1 MRHFTRFI
9 SSLAFLG
16 CAMMSQA
23 SLSENW
29 SRTFLPGVPDILT
42 STWVDGVVNFGDNS
56 ITLAGRVQAA
66 AIETAVVRR
75 LSSTG
80 AVIWDAPSL
89 PDQTFITALALDTSG
104 NVYACGGKN
113 GEKFIISYDGATGAV
128 RFSQSY
134 GVGTYHAITVKKVG
148 NSTFVFAAGA
158 GVTPQGTPVLTRVNS
173 ATGTLV
179 SEATLTSNAKSAFT
193 GVTTD
198 GNGNPIVCGFGAPI
212 ATKAALVVKYSISLN
227 EVWRQE
233 FPEVPGKPGNFGDEV
248 TILPTGEVGVNV
260 MEGLLSPT
268 PSIRFIRINSANG
281 ALVSSEQIPNS
292 IRIDR
297 SFIRSAP
304 GNRIV
309 RGISGPGIVVGEQQS
324 LLQLLNV
331 GSPPVLEFNSTT
343 ASVQDVVVDASSQ
356 LILALNL
363 SSESKFAYGREPS
376 TAQVVLESPG
386 SFCTGVMLDSQ
397 DRVIAFGQFNNHT
410 FVRQDQQ
417 GIDAND
423 DAFFGLFPSTLTI
436 PAPGVLVNDAFHNGS
451 TLTLVNQP
459 SHGTVA
465 LDADGGFDYT
475 ATQPLPADDSFTY
488 KIRKGAVTSFGT
500 VNIRAVKLDT
510 LQFASTTVR
519 GGSKVQATL
528 SLTAKAPSNIV
539 ATLAENS
546 PFFSAPAGVVF
557 AAGVKEVGFECTSS
571 FVTTNTNVFL
581 TATFQNVTLVR
592 SIVIKA
598 GSLLGVALSTTTII
612 GGEISGEEDLINGTA
627 HLNSPAT
634 QVETLSVTATGV
646 LVTPSTITLPVG
658 AVLRKF
664 GVTATEVGAVTNET
678 LSISQLGGSTH
689 TFPIKVNPKPILQF
703 FTLSKGT
710 VIGSADVTGN
720 VTLTGKTS
728 TQMSPFVL
736 QVLETSASVT
746 TPLTIEVTPGA
757 DKTTFPI
764 LTKAVTA
771 QTGISIQVKRDF
783 ITRTQLLVLVPN
795 PLDSVIVTPST
806 LPGGNSA
813 QGEVKLNNLAPTGG
827 YVVSMRSS
835 SNALK
840 VPASVKVLAG
850 SWSGLFAI
858 TTLGVASPINVTV
871 TATLEN
877 RVRTATVRLLP

>member
-1 MRHFTRFI
+1 GEIGINVLEGLGGLTPSVKFVR
-9 SSLAFLG
+9 LANTNG
-16 CAMMSQA
+16 
-23 SLSENW
+23 
-29 SRTFLPGVPDILT
+29 
-42 STWVDGVVNFGDNS
+42 
-56 ITLAGRVQAA
+56 
-66 AIETAVVRR
+66 AI
-75 LSSTG
+75 LSSEP
-80 AVIWDAPSL
+80 I
-89 PDQTFITALALDTSG
+89 
-104 NVYACGGKN
+104 
-113 GEKFIISYDGATGAV
+113 
-128 RFSQSY
+128 
-134 GVGTYHAITVKKVG
+134 
-148 NSTFVFAAGA
+148 
-158 GVTPQGTPVLTRVNS
+158 VNS
-173 ATGTLV
+173 F
-179 SEATLTSNAKSAFT
+179 K
-193 GVTTD
+193 
-198 GNGNPIVCGFGAPI
+198 
-212 ATKAALVVKYSISLN
+212 
-227 EVWRQE
+227 Q
-233 FPEVPGKPGNFGDEV
+233 
-248 TILPTGEVGVNV
+248 ILK
-260 MEGLLSPT
+260 
-268 PSIRFIRINSANG
+268 
-281 ALVSSEQIPNS
+281 
-292 IRIDR
+292 
-297 SFIRSAP
+297 SFIRVGP
-304 GNRIV
+304 NNRIV
-309 RGISGPGIVVGEQQS
+309 RGYSGFGALEDDQRSILQIFTGTGIPLLDQS
-324 LLQLLNV
+324 
-331 GSPPVLEFNSTT
+331 STVF
-343 ASVQDVVVDASSQ
+343 SVEDMVVDASSQ
-356 LILALNL
+356 LLVAKQLD
-363 SSESKFAYGREPS
+363 SESEFAYGREPS
-376 TAQVVLESPG
+376 AATVILQAPN
-386 SFCTGVMLDSQ
+386 SFCRGVLLDSQ
-397 DRVIAFGQFNNHT
+397 DRVIAFGQLNGHT

-423 DAFFGLFPSTLTI
+423 DTYFGLFPSTLTV
-436 PAPGVLVNDAFHNGS
+436 PAPGVLLNDAFHNSS
-451 TLTLVNQP
+451 TLTLVTQP
-459 SHGTVA
+459 AHGTVA

-510 LQFASTTVR
+510 LQFASTSVR

-557 AAGVKEVGFECTSS
+557 AAGVKEVGFECTST
-571 FVTTNTNVFL
+571 FVSANTNVFL

-598 GSLLGVALSTTTII
+598 GSLIAVALSTTTII

-728 TQMSPFVL
+728 AQMSPFVL

-746 TPLTIEVTPGA
+746 TPLTIEVTPGT
-757 DKTTFPI
+757 DKTTFLI
-764 LTKAVTA
+764 QTKAVTA

-840 VPASVKVLAG
+840 VPASVKIQAG